1 MPNEISLFFVVSSMV
16 KKSIYANTDIKPNNA
31 LLMRQINQS
40 SALTASQELEVGWQE
55 KNQAQFVFGERERKY
70 FNNTSSSFQLI
81 NFFCNT
87 SFIRL
92 V

>member
-40 SALTASQELEVGWQE
+40 SALFVLRKLVSTRSYSQPGARSQHEVGWQE
-55 KNQAQFVFGERERKY
+55 KYLFSCQVGWQKKEKR
-70 FNNTSSSFQLI
+70 
-81 NFFCNT
+81 
-87 SFIRL
+87 FIS
-92 V
+92 